1 MAFDG
6 ISKISGVSSQPNSS
20 IGNVTNNGTNSNK
33 KTFLNLL
40 VSQDRE
46 GTVFHELFLTATGNI
61 DSFKISSIEDAKNI
75 LNSGETFKIAQP
87 NPSLP
92 NHLKN
97 VIA

>member
-1 MAFDG
+1 MAV
-6 ISKISGVSSQPNSS
+6 SKISGVTTQPNSS
-20 IGNVTNNGTNSNK
+20 IGNVTNSNK

-40 VSQDRE
+40 ISQDRQ
-46 GTVFHELFLTATGNI
+46 GTVFHELFLTTTGNI
-61 DSFKISSIEDAKNI
+61 DSCKIGSIEDAKNI
-75 LNSGETFKIAQP
+75 MNSGETFKIAQQ